1 MAKLVP
7 NTNTTPRRAFL
18 NAEPA
23 DKRNKKSSKLG
34 NENLQNL
41 QHSETHN
48 NWDSVIYFAR
58 KRHLNLLIIE
68 YSVNKYKF
76 ENRNKK

>member
-7 NTNTTPRRAFL
+7 NTNTTPRRAFI

-41 QHSETHN
+41 QHSETHSTGE
-48 NWDSVIYFAR
+48 SVIYLPG
-58 KRHLNLLIIE
+58 KDT
-68 YSVNKYKF
+68 
-76 ENRNKK
+76 